1 MNTWKK
7 PTMEKN
13 HGEKYPGS
21 KTQDKNNP
29 RSADAEDDNTRNSWK
44 HTGSA
49 DVSSAKQPIT
59 DKHKDWHFRGYLP
72 HFDACNVYQFVTFR
86 LHDSVPASA
95 IDNWKH
101 DLQWREGLSADSK
114 EAVQLYHRIEKFA
127 DLGKG
132 GCYLKDERIAGLVQD
147 ALKHFDGE
155 RYHLIAWC
163 IMPNHVH
170 VLIEVLN
177 ETLPHIIK
185 SWKSF
190 TAHQAN
196 KLLGRSGPFWGLNY
210 YDRYI
215 RDEKHFEAVIDY
227 IVQNPVNAG
236 LVASI
241 EEWRW
246 VGYIESAGDGNVSI
260 AK

>member
-1 MNTWKK
+1 MNTRKMH
-7 PTMEKN
+7 TMNTN
-13 HGEKYPGS
+13 HGEEYPGS
-21 KTQDKNNP
+21 NTQDKSNP
-29 RSADAEDDNTRNSWK
+29 RNVDAEGEKSRSSVK

-72 HFDACNVYQFVTFR
+72 HFDAGNVYQFITFR

-95 IDNWKH
+95 IDHWKRE
-101 DLQWREGLSADSK
+101 LQWQEGLSAVST
-114 EAVQLYHRIEKFA
+114 EAVKLYYRIEQYA
-127 DLGKG
+127 DRGKG
-132 GCYLKDERIAGLVQD
+132 GCYLRDERIARLVQD

-170 VLIEVLN
+170 VLIEVMN
-177 ETLPHIIK
+177 ESLSRIIK

-196 KLLGRSGPFWGLNY
+196 KLLGRYGPFWGPDY
-210 YDRYI
+210 YDRYV
-215 RDEKHFEAVIDY
+215 RDEKHFDAVINY
-227 IVQNPVNAG
+227 IIQNPIKAG

-241 EEWRW
+241 EEWPW
-246 VGYIESAGDGNVSI
+246 VGYIESAGDGNVSV
-260 AK
+260 AR